1 MCRVS
6 IRGAFSGTD
15 AGFSGA
21 GAKRQA
27 SAAGAAQLWS
37 IDSLTLMAM
46 TTQQLARDVKF
57 LKAYAL
63 VATILPL
70 TGLLFAFSRPD
81 KPVRFREISVER
93 LNLVERDGTV
103 KMVMSNQERFPQGV
117 TIDGKHLDFKREHPG
132 MLFYNTKGEECGGLI
147 FGGQRDSTGQVSA
160 GGHFSLDRFGQDQV
174 IALNYQEHGGSYKA
188 GLTFNDAPDESMTAL
203 EDKYKTATPAQQQ
216 QARKAGKLG
225 LQTRLYVGTT
235 AGRSSALIMADQ
247 RGETRMMLAANTEQS
262 TLDFKDSQGRT
273 RLTIGVDKSNQ
284 PVLRFLDENGQ
295 PVKPAGQ

>member
-6 IRGAFSGTD
+6 IRGAFSSTD

-37 IDSLTLMAM
+37 IDSLTLIVM

>member
-1 MCRVS
+1 
-6 IRGAFSGTD
+6 
-15 AGFSGA
+15 
-21 GAKRQA
+21 
-27 SAAGAAQLWS
+27 
-37 IDSLTLMAM
+37 M

-63 VATILPL
+63 AATLLPL
-70 TGLLFAFSRPD
+70 AALLFAFSQPD

-103 KMVMSNQERFPQGV
+103 KMIMSNQERFPQGV
-117 TIDGKHLDFKREHPG
+117 TIDGKHLAFKREHPG

-147 FGGQRDSTGQVSA
+147 FGGQRDSAGQVSA

-174 IALNYQEHGGSYKA
+174 IALNYQEHGGGYKA

-203 EDKYKTATPAQQQ
+203 EEKYKAATPAEQQ
-216 QARKAGKLG
+216 QARKAGQLG

-235 AGRSSALIMADQ
+235 AGRSSALLMADQ
-247 RGETRMMLAANTEQS
+247 HGETRVMLVANTEQS

-273 RLTIGVDKSNQ
+273 RLTIGVDKQNQ
-284 PVLRFLDENGQ
+284 PVLRFFDENGQ
-295 PVKPAGQ
+295 PVKPAAQ